1 MKLVF
6 HGKFSAIAGSS
17 EMTVSCPSWIATL
30 SDLRTWVARL
40 IPNMGDALK
49 GRGVAVI
56 VNMAVVHDTMHPVTD
71 DDEVAFLP
79 PMSGG

>member
-6 HGKFSAIAGSS
+6 HGKFSAIAGSD
-17 EMTVSCPSWIATL
+17 EMTVPCPPGIATL
-30 SDLRTWVARL
+30 SDLRAWVAAL
-40 IPNMGDALK
+40 IPNLGDALK

-56 VNMAVVHDTMHPVTD
+56 VNLAIVHDVRHPVTD
-71 DDEVAFLP
+71 ADEVAFLP